1 MPKLRKAF
9 LFWPLALVLL
19 LTDCA
24 TKELAVDR
32 LTPHVPHEVF
42 GSVVQFTLAYNP
54 DMAFGL
60 GFGAWSRPVIIGLA
74 LAIIAW
80 LHWLYR
86 AAPAGDRWM
95 ALALGL
101 ITGGAIGNLV
111 DRVRWDRGVV
121 DFIDLG
127 VGSTRLWIF
136 NVADVAIC
144 TGAVLLGLLLL
155 RRDRLSRPDTTANN
169 GELS

>member
-1 MPKLRKAF
+1 MPTLRKAF
-9 LFWPLALVLL
+9 LFWPFVLVLL

-32 LTPHVPHEVF
+32 LTPHVPHEVL

-60 GFGAWSRPVIIGLA
+60 GFGQWSRPILIGLA
-74 LAIIAW
+74 FAIIVF

-101 ITGGAIGNLV
+101 ITGGAVGNLV
-111 DRVRWDRGVV
+111 DRIRWDRGVV

-127 VGSTRLWIF
+127 VGSTRFWIF
-136 NVADVAIC
+136 NIADIAIC
-144 TGAVLLGLLLL
+144 TGAVLLGWLLLK
-155 RRDRLSRPDTTANN
+155 RDALVHRDAPAEPT
-169 GELS
+169 